1 VQPVAAA
8 TLDGAEFRLMVD
20 VCLTIDENTAQRG
33 V

>member
-1 VQPVAAA
+1 MAAA

-20 VCLTIDENTAQRG
+20 VFLTIDDNTALRG